1 MAAEGERPDSTSSG
15 RTSESTAHFSTGG
28 GWGHAPVPPPV
39 DEDAVELLALLGEV
53 RADLVRLQ
61 STDEITALGEECDA
75 AMGEISRTGRVTL
88 DLVTRLRARLAAAAP
103 VPSALASGIALA
115 RTLGVVAARLSTP
128 RPAEE
133 PPKRATA
140 KPSGRTR
147 PGAYGTPAG
156 LTPPAP
162 THGHT
167 PPGPSTG
174 SDDDEWP
181 DPADG

>member
-1 MAAEGERPDSTSSG
+1 MAAEGERPGSTSSG
-15 RTSESTAHFSTGG
+15 RTSEPSAHFTTGG
-28 GWGHAPVPPPV
+28 GWGHPPVPPV
-39 DEDAVELLALLGEV
+39 DEDTAELLALLGEV
-53 RADLVRLQ
+53 RSDLARLR
-61 STDEITALGEECDA
+61 STDEITALGDECDA

-115 RTLGVVAARLSTP
+115 RTLDVVAARPSTP
-128 RPAEE
+128 RPAAE
-133 PPKRATA
+133 PPTRAKA
-140 KPSGRTR
+140 KPSGRAH
-147 PGAYGTPAG
+147 PGEYGTPAG
-156 LTPPAP
+156 VTPPAHAP
-162 THGHT
+162 GHT